1 MAWTGSAKAAS
12 QFLAWVSTLLV
23 ARVLLPQDYGIATMA
38 SVLFWAS
45 QSLGEFGLGA
55 ALIRGRDLS
64 SDDIAQ
70 INSVCLL
77 FGLASTAVICAAAGP
92 AAVFFATPELQNVIL
107 VSSLTLLISG
117 FRTVPSSLLQR
128 ELQFRRL
135 SLNETM
141 GAAAQAGSVLILA
154 YLGFGYW
161 SLVLGNLAGGLAG
174 TVALVASR
182 PHRFAIPRDE
192 TVRRVTSF
200 GREVT
205 VSRFAWYGMFNA
217 DFVVSGRVLGK
228 GPLGSYTFAWTLA
241 SLPVEKISLL
251 VTRVSLPFF
260 AAVQHN
266 KAALR
271 RYLLAMTE
279 GLALVTFPAA
289 IGIGLLAGEVVHLAL
304 GPRWAPA
311 VLPLRVLA
319 IVAPLRS
326 VATLLPQMATVL
338 GRTRFAMYHAMGAAL
353 VMTGSFI
360 IGSRWGTVGVA
371 AAWAIAYP
379 LVLVPLLLMIL
390 REIETPVRAY
400 LSVLRPAL
408 TASALMTL
416 AVVATRA
423 FMSARMGM
431 GARTATAVLV
441 GAVTYGLALWTLDR
455 DRVMATYRFVRR
467 GRSE

>member
-1 MAWTGSAKAAS
+1 MAWTGMAKVAS

-64 SDDIAQ
+64 SEDIAQ

-77 FGLASTAVICAAAGP
+77 FGLASTAIICAAAGP
-92 AAVFFATPELQNVIL
+92 AAVFFATPELQDVIL

-135 SLNETM
+135 SLNDTLQ
-141 GAAAQAGSVLILA
+141 AAAQAGSVLLLA

-161 SLVLGNLAGGLAG
+161 SLVLGNLVGGLAG

-182 PHRFAIPRDE
+182 PHRFAIPRDV

-217 DFVVSGRVLGK
+217 DFVVAGRALGK
-228 GPLGSYTFAWTLA
+228 GALGSYTFAWTLA

-260 AAVQHN
+260 AAVRHN

-289 IGIGLLAGEVVHLAL
+289 IGIGLLAGEVVRLAL

-311 VLPLRVLA
+311 ILPLRVLA
-319 IVAPLRS
+319 IVAPMRS

-338 GRTRFAMYHAMGAAL
+338 GRTRFSMYHALASAL
-353 VMTGSFI
+353 VMTGSFV

-379 LVLVPLLLMIL
+379 VVLVPLLLMIL
-390 REIETPVRAY
+390 REIETPIRAY

-408 TASALMTL
+408 SASVLMTAAVL
-416 AVVATRA
+416 ASRA
-423 FMSARMGM
+423 IMPEGL
-431 GARTATAVLV
+431 GDGIRTAVAVLV
-441 GAVTYGLALWTLDR
+441 GAATYGLALWTFDR
-455 DRVMATYRFVRR
+455 DRVMATYRFVRS
-467 GRSE
+467 GRSA